1 MQPIYHALEATGTLT
16 SNEQILL
23 DVPLHNKKIGK
34 VRLIIM
40 YQDNLDNRPEQIK
53 NNDWRSNM
61 EITPEILVSSDELI
75 TPVDDIWEEYV

>member
-1 MQPIYHALEATGTLT
+1 MQAIYHALEATGKLT

-23 DVPLHNKKIGK
+23 DAPLHNKKIDR

-40 YQDNLDNRPEQIK
+40 YQDNVDKRPEQIT
-53 NNDWRSNM
+53 NNDWRSHM

-75 TPVDDIWEEYV
+75 KPVEFI